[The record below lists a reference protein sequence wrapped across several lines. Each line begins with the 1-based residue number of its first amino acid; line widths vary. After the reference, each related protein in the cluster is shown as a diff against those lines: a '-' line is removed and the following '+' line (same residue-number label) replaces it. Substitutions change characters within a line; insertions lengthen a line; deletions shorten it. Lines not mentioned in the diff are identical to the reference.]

1 MQKIQQVLD
10 RLEKALAQLDDTH
23 KAAKAKQA
31 EVEALELQCAHL
43 RTDVSVLKKQ
53 KQELETRNKKAT
65 QYVEKAMA
73 QIDQA
78 MGSD

>member
-10 RLEKALAQLDDTH
+10 RLEKALAQLNDTH
-23 KAAKAKQA
+23 KASMAKQA
-31 EVEALELQCAHL
+31 ELEALELQCAHL

-53 KQELETRNKKAT
+53 KQELEARNKKAT
-65 QYVEKAMA
+65 QYVEKAMT

>member
-10 RLEKALAQLDDTH
+10 RLEKALALLKDTH
-23 KAAKAKQA
+23 EATMAKQA

-53 KQELETRNKKAT
+53 KQELEARTKKAT
-65 QYVEKAMA
+65 QYVEKAMT

-78 MGSD
+78 MGND

>member
-53 KQELETRNKKAT
+53 KQELNGE
-65 QYVEKAMA
+65 EI
-73 QIDQA
+73 QIRQPYKPL
-78 MGSD
+78 S

>member
-10 RLEKALAQLDDTH
+10 RLEKALAQLTDTH
-23 KAAKAKQA
+23 KAAMAKPA
-31 EVEALELQCAHL
+31 ELEALELQCAHL

-53 KQELETRNKKAT
+53 KQELEARNKKAA
-65 QYVEKAMA
+65 QYVEKAMT

>member
-10 RLEKALAQLDDTH
+10 RLEKALALLKDTH
-23 KAAKAKQA
+23 EATMAKQA

-53 KQELETRNKKAT
+53 KQELNGE
-65 QYVEKAMA
+65 EI
-73 QIDQA
+73 QIRQPYKPL
-78 MGSD
+78 S

>member
-10 RLEKALAQLDDTH
+10 RLEKALALLKYTH
-23 KAAKAKQA
+23 EATMAKQA

-53 KQELETRNKKAT
+53 KQELEASTKKAT
-65 QYVEKAMA
+65 QYVEKAMT

-78 MGSD
+78 MGND

>member
-1 MQKIQQVLD
+1 M
-10 RLEKALAQLDDTH
+10 
-23 KAAKAKQA
+23 AKQA

-53 KQELETRNKKAT
+53 KQELEARTKKAT
-65 QYVEKAMA
+65 QYVEKAMT

-78 MGSD
+78 MGND